1 MICCNVRNVLIYI
14 MTEHSLCLESVTM
27 EFTSTVFARTAPSG
41 LLDRLAIGL
50 SGLCVAHCLTT
61 AVLVAAFA
69 SAGSVLLHPL
79 VHEMAGLAM
88 ALAAFALVRGFLQ
101 HGHIMPLWV
110 GCTGLGVM
118 AVALSLPHDGSK
130 TLFTILGVLVV
141 ALGHDLNRRGL
152 V

>member
-1 MICCNVRNVLIYI
+1 

-79 VHEMAGLAM
+79 VHEIGLGLAM

-118 AVALSLPHDGSK
+118 AGALTLPHDGSE